1 MRPSTNPI
9 LLQALGAALKE
20 RRKELRLTQEDVA
33 SGAGVDRPFV
43 TLIESAR
50 KQPTISVLWRLSV
63 ALDLS
68 PADFAGRIERFNQQL
83 QRLTDD
89 VASR

>member
-33 SGAGVDRPFV
+33 SAAGVDRPFV

-68 PADFAGRIERFNQQL
+68 PADFASRIERFNQEL
-83 QRLTDD
+83 QRVADGA
-89 VASR
+89 ASR